1 MSDEFPLPQVRP
13 VALREVSELPEVDGA
28 GCEASQTTVTSV
40 TADSRAVH
48 EGALF
53 AALPG
58 AHAHG
63 ARFAPQAAQ
72 RGARAILTD
81 AAGAALIAQAGVE
94 LPLLVVEDPA
104 AHLGA
109 IAARVYGEPAECLRS
124 FAVTGTNGKTTTT
137 YLLDGLLTALD
148 RTTGLVGTVETKI
161 ADLCAPAHLTT
172 PMPADLQA
180 LLALLVERGGT
191 DVSMEVSSHAL
202 AQHRTSPVVFS
213 VAGFTNLTRDH
224 LDYHRTMENYYQA
237 KRSLFTPEC
246 SRRAVITVDDE
257 WGRRL
262 AGETEVPTVALAVF
276 SQLGG
281 RSGYQ
286 VRNIEHGPVT
296 SFILA
301 HSDGWETTVR
311 TGLPGDFNIANTA
324 LAVAMVLESGADRG
338 AVGAVVGAG
347 LTPQVPG
354 RMEVVGSAPRVV
366 VDFAHNTAALRLAIN
381 ALRPTTSGQLIV
393 VTGSAGERDV
403 DKRPEM
409 GRAVAELAD
418 VVYITDDDPHEED
431 PAPIRAALLDGARSA
446 HSPARIVD
454 IADRA
459 TAMRTAIREAAP
471 EDTVLLAGRGH
482 ETYQPVAGGR
492 NIPLDDREVARAAL
506 AERASSVGQG
516 DCSGRTNRVALD
528 KDTQEEK
535 DTQ

>member
-13 VALREVSELPEVDGA
+13 VALNEIPGVEACAPA
-28 GCEASQTTVTSV
+28 GKAQAEDTDLSGRSGTTVTSV
-40 TADSRAVH
+40 TADSRAVRD
-48 EGALF
+48 GALF

-63 ARFAPQAAQ
+63 ARFAGQAVR

-81 AAGAALIAQAGVE
+81 TAGAALIAQAGLD
-94 LPLLVVEDPA
+94 LPLVVLEDPA

-109 IAARVYGEPAECLRS
+109 IAARVYGEPAERLRS

-137 YLLDGLLTALD
+137 YLLDGLLTALG

-161 ADLCAPAHLTT
+161 ADLCVPAHLTT

-224 LDYHRTMENYYQA
+224 LDYHHTMENYYQA
-237 KRSLFTPEC
+237 KRSLFTPTC
-246 SRRAVITVDDE
+246 SRKAVITVDDD

-262 AGETEVPTVALAVF
+262 VGETEVPTVALGVF
-276 SQLGG
+276 SELDG

-286 VRNIEHGPVT
+286 VRDIERGPVT
-296 SFILA
+296 SFTLA
-301 HSDGWETTVR
+301 HSEGWEMTVR

-366 VDFAHNTAALRLAIN
+366 VDFAHNTAALRLAMN
-381 ALRPTTSGQLIV
+381 ALRPTTSGELIV

-409 GRAVAELAD
+409 GRTVAELAD

-446 HSPARIVD
+446 HSPARIVE
-454 IADRA
+454 IADRT
-459 TAMRTAIREAAP
+459 TAMRTAIRDAAA

-506 AERASSVGQG
+506 AERASRGVL
-516 DCSGRTNRVALD
+516 N
-528 KDTQEEK
+528 KNTQEEK